1 MQRIRETPK
10 RFHCSRSAGCDIY
23 PGGDFDRNLQKFS
36 RPHYLSLLL
45 HRIYGGQSQ
54 VLRMNCFAGNV
65 ATPVSLAQKERLLKK
80 ILFGFAWER
89 EIEDTEPLPGI
100 IIRRVYYRLKWNE
113 AGSEYSY
120 DAELYVK
127 PTDPR

>member
-1 MQRIRETPK
+1 MSI
-10 RFHCSRSAGCDIY
+10 S
-23 PGGDFDRNLQKFS
+23 GDFDRNLPKF
-36 RPHYLSLLL
+36 LDSLFILTSTQNLWRAITGSQNELL
-45 HRIYGGQSQ
+45 RWERS
-54 VLRMNCFAGNV
+54 LNA
-65 ATPVSLAQKERLLKK
+65 PVSLAQGE
-80 ILFGFAWER
+80 IAEEEDPLFGFAWER

>member
-1 MQRIRETPK
+1 MQRIHETPK
-10 RFHCSRSAGCDIY
+10 RFHCSRSTGCDVY
-23 PGGDFDRNLQKFS
+23 PGGDFDCNLPKFQNLWRAITGS
-36 RPHYLSLLL
+36 QNELLRWERSL
-45 HRIYGGQSQ
+45 
-54 VLRMNCFAGNV
+54 NA
-65 ATPVSLAQKERLLKK
+65 PVSLAQGE
-80 ILFGFAWER
+80 IAEEEDPLFGFAWDR